1 MIPADPR
8 RIEGIVMPDGDGAHA
23 RALLLAG
30 APCVFIGEAA
40 LRDSALVEAL
50 VAEFGS
56 KRIGLHVPVRRM
68 RVDWSMDA
76 VSNADFPRRRR
87 PRCASPAG
95 KSCAPTAR
103 AAAPTRAGGSEK
115 CSGWARRAPCCA
127 PT

>member
-1 MIPADPR
+1 
-8 RIEGIVMPDGDGAHA
+8 MPDGDGAHA

-56 KRIGLHVPVRRM
+56 KRIGLYVPVRRM
-68 RVDWSMDA
+68 QVNWSMDA
-76 VSNADFPRRRR
+76 VSNADFRVMTPSVCEPCWEILRADGSRSGTHAGWWIGEMFRLG
-87 PRCASPAG
+87 AS
-95 KSCAPTAR
+95 
-103 AAAPTRAGGSEK
+103 
-115 CSGWARRAPCCA
+115 APCCA